1 MNQDIY
7 YTLDGEIAT
16 IFMNRPE
23 KKNAVTLA
31 MWNSIPKLLDE
42 LKECVDVRVV
52 IIRGVDHTAFS
63 AGADI
68 KEFSVERENVEKAS
82 NYDRLL
88 NQAGDALEQ
97 FPKPIIALIESVCI
111 GGGCEIALACDLRFS
126 SNTGTFG
133 IPPSKIG
140 LVYGV
145 GQTRRLMNAVGKSYA
160 KDMLYS
166 GRLFDAEEA
175 HHIGLINRVFNSED
189 IVEETY
195 SYARL
200 LASRSQLSIRASKQ
214 ILQFLDSSENTSED
228 ITRMIEHSY
237 EAKDIKEGIQ
247 SFKEN
252 RIPNF

>member
-42 LKECVDVRVV
+42 LNECVDVRVV

-68 KEFSVERENVEKAS
+68 KEFSVERENFEKAS

-111 GGGCEIALACDLRFS
+111 GGGY
-126 SNTGTFG
+126 
-133 IPPSKIG
+133 KI
-140 LVYGV
+140 Y
-145 GQTRRLMNAVGKSYA
+145 
-160 KDMLYS
+160 
-166 GRLFDAEEA
+166 
-175 HHIGLINRVFNSED
+175 
-189 IVEETY
+189 ETNF
-195 SYARL
+195 L
-200 LASRSQLSIRASKQ
+200 L
-214 ILQFLDSSENTSED
+214 
-228 ITRMIEHSY
+228 
-237 EAKDIKEGIQ
+237 
-247 SFKEN
+247 
-252 RIPNF
+252 